1 VYSICHKRSATQ
13 TNDVQEVYKV
23 GAPIS
28 TYYQVLQLMTDKDNP
43 AHVEIAKNALKP
55 FNLFVVALYH
65 PERHWELGRALGE
78 GRIWTLFFRRRAEQ

>member
-1 VYSICHKRSATQ
+1 
-13 TNDVQEVYKV
+13 V

-43 AHVEIAKNALKP
+43 GHNEVARKALED